1 MNFFFRN
8 LEGAAGYVGDMVRF
22 SRNDCRLTT
31 IITPV
36 KSGGFC
42 VQIAIDTSWDDTDYQ
57 TALASLKAP
66 LPIYE
71 APIPGG

>member
-1 MNFFFRN
+1 MNFFFRSR
-8 LEGAAGYVGDMVRF
+8 EGVVGYVDDMVRF

-42 VQIAIDTSWDDTDYQ
+42 VQIAIDTSWDDTDFQ
-57 TALASLKAP
+57 TASDCLQAQLS
-66 LPIYE
+66 IS
-71 APIPGG
+71 